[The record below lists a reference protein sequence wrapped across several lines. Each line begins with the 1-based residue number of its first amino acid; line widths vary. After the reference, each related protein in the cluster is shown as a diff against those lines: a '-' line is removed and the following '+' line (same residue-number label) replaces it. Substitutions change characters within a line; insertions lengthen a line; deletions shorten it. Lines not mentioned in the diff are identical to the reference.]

1 MSKIEIVREIVT
13 VASVLIKFGS
23 EHILEKREHFIAFFF
38 FFLIKN
44 DLGRTLNQSNFRK
57 MIEEMTAEE
66 KQQLVE
72 EFNEGFES
80 VYRYMMMYS
89 KP

>member
-1 MSKIEIVREIVT
+1 MSKVEIVREIIT

-23 EHILEKREHFIAFFF
+23 EHILEKREHFIAF
-38 FFLIKN
+38 LNEIGVKN
-44 DLGRTLNQSNFRK
+44 EAGKALNQSNFRK
-57 MIEEMTAEE
+57 LIEELSSEE
-66 KQQLVE
+66 KSELVE

-80 VYRYMMMYS
+80 IYRYMTMHT